1 MGIKEDM
8 PLLARH
14 EGVWEGSY
22 TYFNA
27 ANEKIDEHKSRPE
40 KECLRFD
47 VSLFR
52 RAGHHPA

>member
-27 ANEKIDEHKSRPE
+27 ANEKIDRV
-40 KECLRFD
+40 D
-47 VSLFR
+47 VVLTMSS
-52 RAGHHPA
+52 